1 MDYIFVNTILLIQ
14 YICSGVPTIAW
25 GAHVTIL
32 FMSVHCL
39 ITDTDNGTDVTLT
52 LHCTTNNPIASYEVN
67 ENLSHVYKYSDYG
80 WVTVEYTCTNSS
92 SSTVSYVYNW

>member
-14 YICSGVPTIAW
+14 FICSGVPTMAW

-39 ITDTDNGTDVTLT
+39 ITDIDNGNDVTLT
-52 LHCTTNNPIASYEVN
+52 LNCTTNKTIASYKLDK
-67 ENLSHVYKYSDYG
+67 NLSHDYHTYG